1 MVEEVALFGE
11 SRTEDVEK
19 DRLIWTGE
27 DGKKT
32 TGVLRPLES
41 IRKVAFFPLQTRCFI
56 LSDSRACSTNRPQ
69 LKDPN
74 QPLHL

>member
-11 SRTEDVEK
+11 SKTEDVEK

-32 TGVLRPLES
+32 TGVLRPL
-41 IRKVAFFPLQTRCFI
+41 A
-56 LSDSRACSTNRPQ
+56 SDVLETTPPKPS
-69 LKDPN
+69 
-74 QPLHL
+74 